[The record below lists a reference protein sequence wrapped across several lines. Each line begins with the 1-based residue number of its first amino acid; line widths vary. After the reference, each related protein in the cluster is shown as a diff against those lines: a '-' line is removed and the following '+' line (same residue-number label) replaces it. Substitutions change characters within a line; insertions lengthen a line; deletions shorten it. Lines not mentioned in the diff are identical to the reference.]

1 MACNAPLLAGFS
13 NSPDIVPIS
22 GKLLSL
28 ALGYHYLTT
37 TTDQQVNPK
46 NILLHEFLRLARAL
60 YVKCAFPE
68 KVRGTLSRTPQKT
81 LDSEAR
87 LS

>member
-1 MACNAPLLAGFS
+1 MAFNAPLLAGFS

-46 NILLHEFLRLARAL
+46 NILHSRVLALSTSPICEMR
-60 YVKCAFPE
+60 FPGKSPRYLE
-68 KVRGTLSRTPQKT
+68 QNPA
-81 LDSEAR
+81 ENAR
-87 LS
+87 L